1 MEDAVARNAGNRR
14 FLASTRGRILTLLR
28 RQTRTVDDLAE
39 TLDLSDNAVRSQ
51 LQTLERDGLVTYEST
66 RRGPG
71 KPAHL
76 YRLAPN
82 AERVFPKSYATVL
95 DNLLQVL
102 GERLPPG
109 ELEAALDEVGQRLA
123 RTVRPLTG
131 STEER
136 IPGVIEAF
144 AGIGGLAELD
154 ASGASLVIQGYDCP
168 IARAVQGYPGSCRV
182 LQAMLETVLEQPV
195 TESCDK
201 SDPPRCRFVITLP
214 SS

>member
-1 MEDAVARNAGNRR
+1 MTQNAGDRR

-28 RQTRTVDDLAE
+28 RQTHTVDDLAD

-51 LQTLERDGLVTYEST
+51 LQTLERDGLVAYEST

-76 YRLAPN
+76 YRLAPD
-82 AERVFPKSYATVL
+82 AERVFPKSYAAVL

-102 GERLPPG
+102 GERLPPE

-123 RTVRPLTG
+123 RTVPPLTG

-136 IPGVIEAF
+136 IPGIIEAL

-168 IARAVQGYPGSCRV
+168 ISRAVQGYSGSCRV

-195 TESCDK
+195 TEACDK
-201 SDPPRCRFVITLP
+201 SNPPRCRFIIAPP